1 MNCNSNRSIVATVG
15 VITSVVLLAAF
26 VMAGDKTS
34 AVGALLKLLQSGR
47 LPEARTEAVIEMIC
61 QRGNSHDLQVVVDR
75 TFRAEPTVNDLQ
87 RKVVVWLTEAAVT
100 RKEFPAGDRSF
111 VRKLISAPRLAQ
123 GPSAQDSEVQRA
135 AIRLASAWRE
145 ESITPDLL
153 NLARDVNTPEATQR
167 VVVEGLGAINN
178 SDSQAALREL
188 SCSTLPRSV
197 RMLAAA
203 GLAHADLETAADV
216 AGSLL
221 SEMDPASEDPTELL
235 QAFLQRKDGPE
246 RLAAALRDH
255 RLPSDTA
262 KRLLRAL
269 YAVGR
274 SDSGLVDVLS
284 QSAGMSR
291 DESPPTP
298 AQIAQVVA
306 DVTAQGDPSR
316 GEQIFRRKELSCM
329 SCHSVNRAGGQVGPD
344 LSGVG
349 GSSPVDYIVTSVLEP
364 NRAVKEQYATR
375 RFILSTGII
384 LTGVVLDRDEVQVN
398 IRDAQGQKIAVPVA
412 DIEEET
418 EGPSMMP
425 QGLTRFLTHDEL
437 VDLCRFVSD
446 LGRPGAYA
454 VQTAKTIQRW
464 RQLQNV
470 PTEWLEGEPHL
481 ELLRQMVLARQDS
494 DWKSVYGKV
503 SGHLPL
509 GEISTGKLPCTLV
522 LQGEIQVSQAGS
534 IQISIESTE
543 NFQAWMDTDAVSGTN
558 KDSIILSPGLHVV
571 TVRVELSE
579 SESSS
584 LRIEFLTPTDST
596 VNFEVVGGS

>member
-15 VITSVVLLAAF
+15 VIMSVVLLAAF

-47 LPEARTEAVIEMIC
+47 LPEDRTEAVIEMIC
-61 QRGNSHDLQVVVDR
+61 KRGNSHDLQVIVDR
-75 TFRAEPTVNDLQ
+75 TLRAEPIMTDLQ
-87 RKVVVWLTEAAVT
+87 RKVVVWLTDAAVT

-111 VRKLISAPRLAQ
+111 VRKLISAPQ
-123 GPSAQDSEVQRA
+123 SAQDQSAQDTELQRA
-135 AIRLASAWRE
+135 AIRLACAWRE

-188 SCSTLPRSV
+188 TLSTLPRSV
-197 RMLAAA
+197 RMLAVA

-221 SEMDPASEDPTELL
+221 SEMDPATDDPTELL
-235 QAFLQRKDGPE
+235 GAFLQRRDGPE
-246 RLAAALRDH
+246 RLVGALRNH
-255 RLPSDTA
+255 RLPPDTA
-262 KRLLRAL
+262 KRLLRAM

-274 SDSGLVDVLS
+274 SDTGLVDVLS
-284 QSAGMSR
+284 QAAGMSS
-291 DESPPTP
+291 DVSPPTP
-298 AQIAQVVA
+298 AQIAQIVA
-306 DVTAQGDPSR
+306 DVTAQGDPTR

-364 NRAVKEQYATR
+364 NRAVKEQYVTR

-398 IRDAQGQKIAVPVA
+398 LRDAQGQKIAVPVA

-446 LGRPGAYA
+446 LGRPGTYA

-481 ELLRQMVLARQDS
+481 ELLRQIVLARQDS

-509 GEISTGKLPCTLV
+509 SELSLGKVPCVLV
-522 LQGEIQVSQAGS
+522 LQGEIQVSQAGTV
-534 IQISIESTE
+534 QISIESTE
-543 NFQAWMDTDAVSGTN
+543 KFQAWLDTDAVGGTN
-558 KDSIILSPGLHVV
+558 KDSMILSPGLHVV
-571 TVRVELSE
+571 TVRIEMSE
-579 SESSS
+579 RASSS
-584 LRIEFLTPTDST
+584 LRVEFLTPTDST
-596 VNFEVVGGS
+596 INFEVVGGS